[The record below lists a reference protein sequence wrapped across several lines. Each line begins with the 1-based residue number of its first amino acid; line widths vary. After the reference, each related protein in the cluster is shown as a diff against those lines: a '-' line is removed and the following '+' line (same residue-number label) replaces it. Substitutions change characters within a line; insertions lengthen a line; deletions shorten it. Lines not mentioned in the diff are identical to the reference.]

1 MLSRS
6 QEELLRGSAL
16 PACILTTPQWST
28 DKGSTL
34 RCRNAPPSTDAAYG
48 PEATVAMLSLAIAR
62 AGLSNSRDLGEGGA
76 PAHCLRMSA
85 SCSLPAPPPQVRH
98 SGGAIRLVGQGVGAS
113 PGPFLGADGTM
124 TEAAAE
130 MLGRAAFLPH
140 SLTRGAS
147 AGLKSILR
155 ARAFMARLIMQMQV
169 IGIAAM
175 VTSCGRLLRNG
186 DGGSTHSVVVIGVS
200 HSWDETK
207 QSLREHR
214 SEAQKS
220 STMKQPTTR
229 IAKTVLVQTSM
240 VNAVGIIRSSDG
252 ETQVFHRA
260 ESYLIPALETA
271 GKTAR
276 HLAQAV
282 LQSTAFPLH
291 ELERLRRV
299 AAQVSGLVVALWGDA
314 ASTNRRMLKHI
325 CGLSEQDGWPTNVLI
340 DPGQVCML
348 HQLHRVKTSC
358 LEGHVLVSLSYCFAR
373 LIRAGSILGAVADS
387 MADHKAQLQ
396 ACGSAAAG
404 RCQGTIPTC
413 DGHLVQA

>member
-1 MLSRS
+1 MTWAR
-6 QEELLRGSAL
+6 EGRPPIVCECLLR
-16 PACILTTPQWST
+16 
-28 DKGSTL
+28 
-34 RCRNAPPSTDAAYG
+34 
-48 PEATVAMLSLAIAR
+48 
-62 AGLSNSRDLGEGGA
+62 
-76 PAHCLRMSA
+76 AHC
-85 SCSLPAPPPQVRH
+85 PRH
-98 SGGAIRLVGQGVGAS
+98 PHRCDTAVGQFPWLAKVLGRRRV
-113 PGPFLGADGTM
+113 PFLGADGTM

-175 VTSCGRLLRNG
+175 VTCCGRLLRNG

-207 QSLREHR
+207 QSLREHH

-229 IAKTVLVQTSM
+229 IAKKVLVQTTM

-252 ETQVFHRA
+252 ERQVFHRA

-299 AAQVSGLVVALWGDA
+299 AAQVSGLVVALWGDV

-358 LEGHVLVSLSYCFAR
+358 LEGHALVSLSYCFAR

-387 MADHKAQLQ
+387 MADHIKHNCKRVVRPPPAGAKERSRLVMNIRSPPHLPQ
-396 ACGSAAAG
+396 CPGSEGLRVGERRRDATRFGLFG
-404 RCQGTIPTC
+404 RRPRRV
-413 DGHLVQA
+413 HSLLLAW